1 MKAKWAKIGAVRW
14 LLPLAV
20 ILVSAAGVFGYILLH
35 RKPITPVRYD
45 SSRFR
50 DGDIIFRRGV
60 SVESEAVMAFD
71 GNGDYSHVGII
82 KFVDGQPQVVHVT
95 ADEPP
100 RSPNVTRV
108 EPLAQYLEP
117 ARASAAAVYR
127 ARAEDRR
134 FIPGALRTADKY
146 VQARIPFDRGMDL
159 RSTDEMYC
167 TELVWRAFH
176 EAGLDLVDGKFET
189 MTTPL
194 LRGQFILPSTLRQ
207 SPHLEMIWTSIDEQE
222 KP

>member
-1 MKAKWAKIGAVRW
+1 MASKWAKIKAVRG
-14 LLPLAV
+14 LVPLAL
-20 ILVSAAGVFGYILLH
+20 ILVSAIGVFGYVVLH
-35 RKPITPVRYD
+35 RKPVAPVRYD
-45 SSRFR
+45 AALLR

-60 SVESEAVMAFD
+60 SVESEAVMALD

-82 KFVDGQPQVVHVT
+82 KFINGQPQVIHVT

-100 RSPNVTRV
+100 GSPDVTRI

-127 ARAEDRR
+127 IRMDERR
-134 FIPGALRTADKY
+134 FIAGALRTADGY
-146 VQARIPFDRGMDL
+146 VTARVPFDSAMDL
-159 RSTDEMYC
+159 NSPSAMYC
-167 TELVWRAFH
+167 TELVWRAYH

-207 SPHLEMIWTSIDEQE
+207 SPHLEMIWASS
-222 KP
+222 